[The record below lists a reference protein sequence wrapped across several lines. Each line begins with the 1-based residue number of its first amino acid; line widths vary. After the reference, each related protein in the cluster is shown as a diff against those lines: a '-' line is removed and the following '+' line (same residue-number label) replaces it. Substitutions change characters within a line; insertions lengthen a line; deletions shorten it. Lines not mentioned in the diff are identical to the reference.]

1 MDFWKRKDFSS
12 DWAGFL
18 RYWFSVKATPPF
30 LRYRCERAAQCGLHY
45 WFSVKATDP
54 HRACT
59 LSVSFAQQNRATSSA
74 CLTDGGARVNTSE
87 VAATALGRV

>member
-18 RYWFSVKATPPF
+18 CYWAGGTA
-30 LRYRCERAAQCGLHY
+30 RCERAAQCGLHY
-45 WFSVKATDP
+45 WFSVKATDL